1 MAKLDATQLAKA
13 LEQPGFQ
20 MAILLSQNPSFD
32 AVAAAL
38 GLRLSLEKANRK
50 TSVACADPMTVEFH
64 RLVGAN
70 SVSTD
75 FGSRNL
81 VISFPGQ
88 TEAVDK
94 VSYNVEAG
102 ELQLVITPKATAVL
116 DHTKLR
122 FMPGT
127 TATDMVVL
135 VGVRDLADL
144 GKIYANSKDIID
156 TADQFWLDGKV
167 LCQTVVQLVQQLH
180 LPTDNDA
187 VSNLLAGLQ
196 QATNNYQSPLV
207 SADTFEAAAWLMRQ
221 GASRQE
227 VATPSQFPTGSIPS
241 STPTPITPLVVQT
254 PEPDWYEPKIYRGTS
269 VS

>member
-1 MAKLDATQLAKA
+1 MAKLDASQLAKA
-13 LEQPGFQ
+13 LERPGFQ
-20 MAILLSQNPSFD
+20 LAILLSQNPTFD

-38 GLRLSLEKANRK
+38 SLRLSLEKANRK

-102 ELQLVITPKATAVL
+102 ELQLVITPKATATL
-116 DHTKLR
+116 DYTKLK
-122 FMPGT
+122 FVPGT

-156 TADQFWLDGKV
+156 TADQFWLDGQV
-167 LCQTVVQLVQQLH
+167 LCQTVVQLIQQLH

-207 SADTFEAAAWLMRQ
+207 SADTFEVAAWLMRQ
-221 GASRQE
+221 GASHHE
-227 VATPSQFPTGSIPS
+227 VATPSQFPAGSIPVNQEPANQLTTLT
-241 STPTPITPLVVQT
+241 TPD
-254 PEPDWYEPKIYRGTS
+254 PDWYEPKIYRGTS